1 MIYIRAPTL
10 NDTRGKEGFP
20 LVNLAKKAAVLA
32 LSVTLAIGSTFT
44 AFAASSPTNGGTTQ
58 KKPVTT
64 TQKKPATTTQKKPA
78 TTTQKKKPTTPAA
91 VNKDIKVTRK
101 ASKFR
106 GTIYQLKK
114 SKTSVLKRLVTKKKT
129 DKIPDTI
136 KYRGVRYKVTV
147 IKSKSLKTSKKLRT
161 LKIGKN
167 IRLIQKNAFY
177 DSKINTV
184 QFISKKVPIRIQK
197 GAFKKSKVKKIFI
210 TKKMSK
216 KNYKKFKKKLRNAG
230 YKGKIF
236 RR

>member
-1 MIYIRAPTL
+1 M
-10 NDTRGKEGFP
+10 
-20 LVNLAKKAAVLA
+20 VNLARKAAVLA
-32 LSVTLAIGSTFT
+32 LSATLAIGSTFT
-44 AFAASSPTNGGTTQ
+44 VFAASSSSPIQG
-58 KKPVTT
+58 
-64 TQKKPATTTQKKPA
+64 ATTTQKKPA
-78 TTTQKKKPTTPAA
+78 TTTQQQKPTTPAA
-91 VNKDIKVTRK
+91 ENKDVKVTRK

-106 GTIYQLKK
+106 GTIYQVKK
-114 SKTSVLKRLVTKKKT
+114 SKTAVLKRLVIKKKT
-129 DKIPDTI
+129 EKIPDII
-136 KYRGVRYKVTV
+136 KYRGVKYKVTV
-147 IKSKSLKTSKKLRT
+147 IRSKSLKTSPKLRT

-177 DSKINTV
+177 GSKINTV

-216 KNYKKFKKKLRNAG
+216 KNYKKLKKKLRSAG